1 MAMAKGTVYL
11 VGAGPGNPGLMTLR
25 AKELVEQADVLVH
38 DYLVH
43 PSFMGLLKPGCER
56 VYVGKQAGRHAM
68 AQAEIEALLV
78 DRARA
83 GKRAVRLKGGDPLI
97 FGRGAEEARA
107 LVAAGVPFEIAP
119 GVTAAAGAAAY
130 SGTPLTERSANS
142 TVVFV
147 TGHENPE
154 KPELTVDWASLP
166 KRNAT
171 ICIYMGVGGLA
182 RIASAMLEAGFDP
195 DVPAV
200 CVEWA
205 TLGHQRTCRSV
216 LGKVAADAAA
226 FSLKPPAIVFVG
238 ETAAMG
244 ETLSWF
250 EKKPLQGRR
259 LVVTRS
265 QGQASEL
272 SRLLEERGADALGLP
287 LIEIERGVD
296 AQTAADVFAELG
308 SYDWLVFSSPNGV
321 RGFFE
326 AFFETFEDIR
336 SLGFLRIAAVGQATA
351 KEIRK
356 YYVSVDLIP
365 EEANAESLAEALVAT
380 GTLDSAKALVATGN
394 LGRET
399 LTAKLEE
406 ARAIVDRFEV
416 YRTRPTD
423 LSSHPAAKRFRE
435 QGADAI
441 LFTSPSGA
449 KSFVAQAEHLVLEKD
464 ALRPKTVSI
473 GPITSE
479 AMRGLG
485 LPVDLQ
491 AAEASLES
499 LVETVVSAFGKSENG
514 E

>member
-1 MAMAKGTVYL
+1 MALAL
-11 VGAGPGNPGLMTLR
+11 GAVDPGGARPGNLVRMTLR

-226 FSLKPPAIVFVG
+226 FSLKPPA
-238 ETAAMG
+238 
-244 ETLSWF
+244 TLSWF

-416 YRTRPTD
+416 YRARPTD
-423 LSSHPAAKRFRE
+423 LSGHPAAKRFRE

-479 AMRGLG
+479 AMRELG

-491 AAEASLES
+491 ASEASLES